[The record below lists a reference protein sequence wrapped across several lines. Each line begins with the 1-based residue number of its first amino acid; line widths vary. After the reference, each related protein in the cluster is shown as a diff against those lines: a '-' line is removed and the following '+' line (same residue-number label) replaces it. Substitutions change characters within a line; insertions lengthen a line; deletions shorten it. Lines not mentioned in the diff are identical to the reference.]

1 MHWTCTLHTHILTLM
16 RTLWCFIVLQNTLFE
31 NILDNVESSVR
42 FFSEILVSATTQG
55 IKVWPIFY
63 SVHES
68 SNCFWMSVTKAFVYW
83 MVAALQVVWDHHRI
97 IKGIPSEDHQR
108 GHTSLAAGYVC
119 ILCHESGDQ
128 WSWGSCVRV
137 SVNTGNWP
145 GATHWI
151 RSADSITTI
160 ITDITVTIIPLLLVL
175 AARPRHSKK
184 NLVFTG
190 ARLMS
195 NPRAIIVFVHF
206 ALNVPQYPG
215 QYQ

>member
-1 MHWTCTLHTHILTLM
+1 MLNPVWGFFLRSWFQRQHKVSRCGRVAHLLLSAWKLKLLLNVSDKSVC
-16 RTLWCFIVLQNTLFE
+16 VLNGGHFKWY
-31 NILDNVESSVR
+31 
-42 FFSEILVSATTQG
+42 G
-55 IKVWPIFY
+55 IITGSLKG
-63 SVHES
+63 S
-68 SNCFWMSVTKAFVYW
+68 
-83 MVAALQVVWDHHRI
+83 QVRI
-97 IKGIPSEDHQR
+97 ISGVTPVWLQGMCVSCVMR
-108 GHTSLAAGYVC
+108 VVTS
-119 ILCHESGDQ
+119 DQ

-175 AARPRHSKK
+175 ASRPRHSKK

>member
-1 MHWTCTLHTHILTLM
+1 MLNPVWGFFLRSWFQRQHKVSRCGPSFTQCMKAQIA
-16 RTLWCFIVLQNTLFE
+16 FE
-31 NILDNVESSVR
+31 CQWQKRLCIEW
-42 FFSEILVSATTQG
+42 
-55 IKVWPIFY
+55 WP
-63 SVHES
+63 
-68 SNCFWMSVTKAFVYW
+68 
-83 MVAALQVVWDHHRI
+83 LQVVWDHHRI
-97 IKGIPSEDHQR
+97 IKGIPSED
-108 GHTSLAAGYVC
+108 HTSLAAGYVC

>member
-1 MHWTCTLHTHILTLM
+1 MLNPVWGFFLRSWFQRQHKVSRCGPSFTQCMKAQIA
-16 RTLWCFIVLQNTLFE
+16 FE
-31 NILDNVESSVR
+31 CQWQKRLCIEWWPH
-42 FFSEILVSATTQG
+42 FKWYG
-55 IKVWPIFY
+55 IITGSLKG
-63 SVHES
+63 S
-68 SNCFWMSVTKAFVYW
+68 
-83 MVAALQVVWDHHRI
+83 QVRI
-97 IKGIPSEDHQR
+97 ISGVTPVWLQGMCVSCVMR
-108 GHTSLAAGYVC
+108 VVTS
-119 ILCHESGDQ
+119 DQ